1 MRDQL
6 TSVEAVSGRRRRVRR
21 ARRRRSPGR
30 LPALASELVA
40 AGVRTI
46 LAVSPSAVRGPR
58 HDVLTE

>member
-6 TSVEAVSGRRRRVRR
+6 TSVEAVAAGADAFVAR
-21 ARRRRSPGR
+21 AAGNPGR

-46 LAVSPSAVRGPR
+46 LAVARGPR

>member
-1 MRDQL
+1 M
-6 TSVEAVSGRRRRVRR
+6 SGLFPAGADAFVAR
-21 ARRRRSPGR
+21 AAGSPGR

-58 HDVLTE
+58 HDVLRE

>member
-6 TSVEAVSGRRRRVRR
+6 TSVEAVAAGADAFVAR
-21 ARRRRSPGR
+21 AAGNPGR

-46 LAVSPSAVRGPR
+46 LAVSPSAVRVARGA
-58 HDVLTE
+58 TC